1 MANWQKYAAEV
12 YGTFVLV
19 LFGTGAVLASRGD
32 YVAISFAFGLAL
44 MVGLFTVGRVSG
56 GHFNP
61 AVSLGAFLDKRISL
75 NDMLFY
81 WVSQVAGALIAS
93 FALVYL
99 ASKATVATTVNALGS
114 LEAFKGLV
122 GEAILTAVFV
132 MAILVLSKSAS
143 YTKLLGIGL
152 TLTAV
157 HLAGIGF
164 TSAGVNPAR
173 SLAPAIASGEFGDI
187 WVFLLGPAIGA
198 ILGWVLYKFI
208 VTGDTDLTDDVKG
221 MM

>member
-1 MANWQKYAAEV
+1 MANWQRYAAEA

-19 LFGTGAVLASRGD
+19 LFGTGAVLASGGD
-32 YVAISFAFGLAL
+32 YVAISLAFGLAL
-44 MVGLFTVGRVSG
+44 VVGLFTVGRVSG

-81 WVSQVAGALIAS
+81 WVSQVVGAVIAS

-99 ASKATVATTVNALGS
+99 ASKDAVALTTNALGG

-122 GEAILTAVFV
+122 GEAILTAIFV
-132 MAILVLSKSAS
+132 MVILVASKLPS
-143 YTKLLGIGL
+143 YTKFIAIGFA
-152 TLTAV
+152 LTAV

-164 TSAGVNPAR
+164 TSSGVNPAR

-208 VTGDTDLTDDVKG
+208 VTGDTDLTDDVKA

>member
-19 LFGTGAVLASRGD
+19 LFGTGAFLASRGD

-44 MVGLFTVGRVSG
+44 VVGLFTVGRVSG

-99 ASKATVATTVNALGS
+99 ASKETVATTVNALGS

>member
-19 LFGTGAVLASRGD
+19 LFGTGAVLASGGD

-44 MVGLFTVGRVSG
+44 VVGLFTVGRVSG

-75 NDMLFY
+75 SDMLFY

-99 ASKATVATTVNALGS
+99 ASKAAVATTVNALGG

-122 GEAILTAVFV
+122 GEAILTAIFV

-173 SLAPAIASGEFGDI
+173 SLAPAIASGEFGDV

>member
-1 MANWQKYAAEV
+1 
-12 YGTFVLV
+12 
-19 LFGTGAVLASRGD
+19 
-32 YVAISFAFGLAL
+32 
-44 MVGLFTVGRVSG
+44 
-56 GHFNP
+56 
-61 AVSLGAFLDKRISL
+61 
-75 NDMLFY
+75 
-81 WVSQVAGALIAS
+81 
-93 FALVYL
+93 
-99 ASKATVATTVNALGS
+99 
-114 LEAFKGLV
+114 
-122 GEAILTAVFV
+122 

-157 HLAGIGF
+157 HFAGIGF

-187 WVFLLGPAIGA
+187 WVFLVGPAIGA

-221 MM
+221 IM

>member
-19 LFGTGAVLASRGD
+19 LFGTGAVLASGGD

-44 MVGLFTVGRVSG
+44 VVGLFTVGRVSG

-75 NDMLFY
+75 SDMLFY

-93 FALVYL
+93 LALVYL
-99 ASKATVATTVNALGS
+99 ASKAAVATTVNALGG

-122 GEAILTAVFV
+122 GEAILTAIFV

-208 VTGDTDLTDDVKG
+208 VTGDTDLTDDVRG

>member
-19 LFGTGAVLASRGD
+19 LFGTGAVLASGGD

-75 NDMLFY
+75 SDMLFY

-99 ASKATVATTVNALGS
+99 ASKAAVATTVNALGG

-122 GEAILTAVFV
+122 GEAILTAIFV

-173 SLAPAIASGEFGDI
+173 SLAPAIASGEFGDV

-208 VTGDTDLTDDVKG
+208 VTGDTDLTDDVRG

>member
-19 LFGTGAVLASRGD
+19 LFGTGAVLASGGD

-44 MVGLFTVGRVSG
+44 VVGLFTVGRVSG

-75 NDMLFY
+75 SDMLFY

-99 ASKATVATTVNALGS
+99 ASKAAVATTVNALGG

-122 GEAILTAVFV
+122 GEAILTAIFV

-173 SLAPAIASGEFGDI
+173 SLAPAIASGEFGDV

-208 VTGDTDLTDDVKG
+208 VTGDTDLTDDVRG

>member
-1 MANWQKYAAEV
+1 MA
-12 YGTFVLV
+12 
-19 LFGTGAVLASRGD
+19 AST
-32 YVAISFAFGLAL
+32 AL
-44 MVGLFTVGRVSG
+44 PPRRRIAT
-56 GHFNP
+56 P
-61 AVSLGAFLDKRISL
+61 ACE
-75 NDMLFY
+75 
-81 WVSQVAGALIAS
+81 AS
-93 FALVYL
+93 AC
-99 ASKATVATTVNALGS
+99 
-114 LEAFKGLV
+114 
-122 GEAILTAVFV
+122 GEAILTAIFV

-173 SLAPAIASGEFGDI
+173 SLAPAIASGEFGDV
-187 WVFLLGPAIGA
+187 WVFLLGPAVGA

-208 VTGDTDLTDDVKG
+208 VTGDTDLTDDVRG

>member
-1 MANWQKYAAEV
+1 MADWKKYAAEV

-19 LFGTGAVLASRGD
+19 LFGTGAVLASGGD
-32 YVAISFAFGLAL
+32 YVAVAFAFGLAL
-44 MVGLFTVGRVSG
+44 IVGLFTVGRVSG

-81 WVSQVAGALIAS
+81 WVAQVIGALIAS

-99 ASKATVATTVNALGS
+99 ASKEAVATTVNSIGG

-132 MAILVLSKSAS
+132 LTILVVSRMSS
-143 YTKLLGIGL
+143 YSRYLAIGFALL
-152 TLTAV
+152 AV
-157 HLAGIGF
+157 HLTGIGF

-173 SLAPAIASGEFGDI
+173 SLAPAIAGGEFGDI

-198 ILGWVLYKFI
+198 VLAFVIFKYVI
-208 VTGDTDLTDDVKG
+208 EGAEADE
-221 MM
+221 